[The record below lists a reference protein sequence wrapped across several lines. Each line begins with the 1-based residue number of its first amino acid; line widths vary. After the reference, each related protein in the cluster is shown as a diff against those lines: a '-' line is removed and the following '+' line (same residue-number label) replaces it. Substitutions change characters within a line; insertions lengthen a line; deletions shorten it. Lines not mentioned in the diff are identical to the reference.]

1 MGLDTEG
8 AHFHPEAHN
17 RNVVLEADYKSQP
30 WYEAYMAALFESDR
44 RRIGESIRRAEL
56 LILNREQESF
66 TCALDRKEQH
76 ALNNALHALR
86 ALHGCLKL

>member
-1 MGLDTEG
+1 MELNSEG
-8 AHFHPEAHN
+8 GPSRPGSPVSRGVVETAYKN
-17 RNVVLEADYKSQP
+17 RP

-44 RRIGESIRRAEL
+44 RQISDSIRRAEL
-56 LILNREQESF
+56 MIVHRERELFSDDFDAQEQ
-66 TCALDRKEQH
+66 R